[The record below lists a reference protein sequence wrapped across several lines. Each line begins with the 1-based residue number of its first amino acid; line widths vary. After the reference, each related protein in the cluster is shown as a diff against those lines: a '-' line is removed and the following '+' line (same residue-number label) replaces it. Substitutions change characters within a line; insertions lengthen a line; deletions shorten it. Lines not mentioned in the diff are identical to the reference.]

1 MNNLTKEEIEAKKK
15 EIFDAMGQRSQRNI
29 LKKGYDNW
37 NPFEEPKD
45 PLYIRRDV
53 TKRTVQDLVREFM
66 HIHREEKSSVIY
78 AEGVLEMAMA
88 LMNNNDKYR
97 GMFEYALWYSELL
110 KKEGYELGK

>member
-1 MNNLTKEEIEAKKK
+1 
-15 EIFDAMGQRSQRNI
+15 
-29 LKKGYDNW
+29 
-37 NPFEEPKD
+37 
-45 PLYIRRDV
+45 
-53 TKRTVQDLVREFM
+53 
-66 HIHREEKSSVIY
+66 VIY